1 MTLFDD
7 TTTLATCPPGV
18 ASARPVAPD
27 PGNGDETGPVALR
40 GEAQPA
46 GPDLTF
52 IAHGTP
58 GPQGSKTGYA
68 INGRVV
74 MRESSK
80 KVRPWR
86 QDVRDAALR
95 ALPDDW
101 TPLDGPLAVD
111 MVFTLRKP
119 VSAPKRRR
127 TWPDRTPDLSKLCR
141 ATEDAMTGVVW
152 RDDARVVEYRTLAKR
167 YPLEGDDALTYP
179 GVIVRIYRISD
190 PPAATSPAA
199 GHTGR

>member
-1 MTLFDD
+1 MTLFD
-7 TTTLATCPPGV
+7 TTTPAAHALGAAGAPPAAVPLRDGET
-18 ASARPVAPD
+18 ASH
-27 PGNGDETGPVALR
+27 EQR
-40 GEAQPA
+40 GEAQPCEA
-46 GPDLTF
+46 VISF

-68 INGRVV
+68 VNGRVV

-86 QDVRDAALR
+86 QDVRDAAMR

-119 VSAPKRRR
+119 TSAPKRRR

-141 ATEDAMTGVVW
+141 ATEDALTGTVW

-179 GVIVRIYRISD
+179 GVLIRVYRITAPSAS
-190 PPAATSPAA
+190 PTAAT
-199 GHTGR
+199 TGR